1 MEDQSQNTTYDTLTI
16 AYIPQEK
23 PVQPSFE
30 DNTVAISDDLINKPC
45 LNYIEEG
52 EVFYQQAEDLTWLI
66 DNLKLE
72 QFDKNNDFIENNILN
87 SISLAHRTI
96 NDFLSLAH
104 TADISLEIEIIES
117 DDESINLDLLH
128 NEAITLDAKH
138 YHQYHKLSED
148 EVILTI
154 QENANKTELQKVTAI
169 NNYFNRATYIDDV
182 TNWGVDDYWATPRE
196 FINAGGGD
204 CEDYAIAKYITLKD
218 LGIPENKLYLTYC
231 YYFDSGHMFLS
242 YLPTNSSSPLVLDN
256 INQHLVLLNQRY
268 DIQSVYSINQNG
280 VWATTNESFLGNRI
294 YGGYHWNAWSSF
306 NQRLKA
312 ENYQQTYWI

>member
-1 MEDQSQNTTYDTLTI
+1 MEDQSQNTTYDSLTI
-16 AYIPQEK
+16 AFIPQEQ
-23 PVQPSFE
+23 PVQPSLE
-30 DNTVAISDDLINKPC
+30 DDTVAINDDLINKPC
-45 LNYIEEG
+45 LNYVEEG
-52 EVFYQQAEDLTWLI
+52 EVLYQQAEDLTWLI

-87 SISLAHRTI
+87 SIALAHRTI
-96 NDFLSLAH
+96 DNFLSLAH
-104 TADISLEIEIIES
+104 TADIILEIEINES

-196 FINAGGGD
+196 FITAGGGD

-218 LGIPENKLYLTYC
+218 MGVPENKLYLTYC
-231 YYFDSGHMFLS
+231 YYFESGHMFLS
-242 YLPTNSSSPLVLDN
+242 YLPTSNSSPLVLDN
-256 INQHLVLLNQRY
+256 INHHLVPLNQRN
-268 DIQSVYSINQNG
+268 DIQSVYSINQNC
-280 VWATTNESFLGNRI
+280 VWA
-294 YGGYHWNAWSSF
+294 
-306 NQRLKA
+306 
-312 ENYQQTYWI
+312 